1 MAFGDVNLSEEP
13 IRGSYNPGAGGWPT
27 IRYFNTKTGYEGA
40 PYTKKTDGQMCEE
53 LGKEEYMQA
62 YVEEAGSTSLC
73 KASDG
78 AGCGE
83 KELGFIAKYK
93 DADLAT
99 TKAQLERLQG
109 MTGSAMKPDL
119 QKWLG
124 QRIAILKQLAAAGA
138 KEEL

>member
-40 PYTKKTDGQMCEE
+40 PYTKKTDKAMCEE
-53 LGKEEYMQA
+53 LGNEEYMQA

-83 KELGFIAKYK
+83 KELGFIAKYHPARMAKYK
-93 DADLAT
+93 DHVLKVST
-99 TKAQLERLQG
+99 HLPLSLHRHHHRHQG
-109 MTGSAMKPDL
+109 
-119 QKWLG
+119 QKN
-124 QRIAILKQLAAAGA
+124 
-138 KEEL
+138 